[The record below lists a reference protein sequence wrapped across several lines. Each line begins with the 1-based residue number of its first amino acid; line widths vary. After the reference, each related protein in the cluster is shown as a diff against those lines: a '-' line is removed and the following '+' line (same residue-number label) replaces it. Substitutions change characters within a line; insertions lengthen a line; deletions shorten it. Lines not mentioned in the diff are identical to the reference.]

1 MTNNTSSPISLLR
14 AVDWNR
20 FMAEHVT
27 RSTGLMV
34 WLVVLVAFTVNYV
47 VGRLAAAPLTTT
59 LVLITWA
66 VTVMLTVFSELRHKH
81 TVLTWWLRNNLY
93 NSITNILITLIL
105 VLGILAVLFGLYR
118 YAWETA
124 SFSRIPDTERRADSP
139 EQIGDEFCFNIGG
152 IDPEI
157 SPTTILEGE
166 RQCFPLSAQTTEVDP
181 TTIGQ
186 EAVNVCFDTLPD
198 DPENGQSCFESTAD
212 NPAFFAVTNQFSG
225 ANWGAVAANMT
236 TMMVFRYDRNE
247 LWRVYASVYLL
258 VLLLIPTQFVYRA
271 SFTNKPV
278 RNLVTLL
285 WFLSPIIIFILLRG
299 VQPPPFATG
308 SAGLVLGGLARELFH
323 WEIAFLG
330 NNLVNTLLA
339 VAAAAILI
347 WLSSYITEQGKKATR
362 YGSTWRVLSIA
373 VDLLAIAAIGF
384 AAYRLYDML
393 LPLFRANFNILAL
406 ILFVL
411 FALAYGLWNRQFPFG
426 EDETGWQAM
435 VRAVLRAGM
444 IVFGLMLAYTFIK
457 LFGYLLGSLNW
468 STLAFLEPIIDF
480 VSVSFW
486 IVLLRLLLIGLA
498 VAGAWYFVNR
508 NALSWN
514 KTVRLIMYVVVGI
527 LAFLFATVV
536 IIWVLYFAGLQP
548 NEDGTRPL
556 LRYIDPA
563 VNWGGFLLTLIISVF
578 AIVVS
583 FPIGLVLALGRRSQI
598 RGIPAWLTYGVAL
611 IIMVWGLMT
620 KTPEGVAAARN
631 SLERILAYWPIAVP
645 VLAYLFQRSYNGN
658 VLAAFSTLYIEF
670 IRGIPLIAVL
680 FLTITLFPILLPPD
694 VEILNTWRVLWGFAL
709 FSAAYL
715 AENVRGG
722 LQAIPRGQYEAADSL
737 GLNTF
742 DKYRLIILPQAIR
755 IVIPALVGQFIGL
768 FKDTTLVAIVG
779 LLDILGVANAIS
791 AQPQWLGVRREAYL
805 FLAALYF
812 VGSALM
818 VAYSRRLERRMGLGE
833 R

>member
-1 MTNNTSSPISLLR
+1 MTNNSPSPLNLLR

-27 RSTGLMV
+27 RSGGLTV
-34 WLVVLVAFTVNYV
+34 WLVLLGAFTLNYV
-47 VGRLAAAPLTTT
+47 MGRLAAAPLTTT

-66 VTVMLTVFSELRHKH
+66 VTVSLTVFSEIRHKH
-81 TVLTWWLRNNLY
+81 SFLTWWLRNNLY
-93 NSITNILITLIL
+93 NSITNILITLVL
-105 VLGILAVLFGLYR
+105 VLGILSVLFGLYR

-124 SFSRIPDTERRADSP
+124 SFTRIPDTERRADSP
-139 EQIGDEFCFNIGG
+139 ERVADEFCFNVGG
-152 IDPEI
+152 IDAEI
-157 SPTTILEGE
+157 DPTAIVDGE
-166 RQCFPLSAQTTEVDP
+166 RQCFPLATQTAGVDP
-181 TTIGQ
+181 ATIGR
-186 EAVNVCFDTLPD
+186 EAVTVCFDALPD
-198 DPENGQSCFESTAD
+198 DPENGETCFASSAD
-212 NPAFFAVTNQFSG
+212 DPAFFTVTNQFSG

-271 SFTNKPV
+271 SFTNKPA
-278 RNLVTLL
+278 RNLVTTL

-299 VQPPPFATG
+299 VQPHPVSETEG
-308 SAGLVLGGLARELFH
+308 GTVLGEMFR
-323 WEIAFLG
+323 WEATRLG
-330 NNLVNTLLA
+330 NNWFNTMLVV
-339 VAAAAILI
+339 VAAAVAI
-347 WLSSYITEQGKKATR
+347 WLNRRVYQRLETTR
-362 YGSTWRVLSIA
+362 QVTPTWQSLR
-373 VDLLAIAAIGF
+373 LLLDWVMAGTVIF
-384 AAYRLYDML
+384 ALYRLYGML
-393 LPLFRANFNILAL
+393 IPLFRANLHILAL
-406 ILFVL
+406 VL
-411 FALAYGLWNRQFPFG
+411 FLVCAGGWWLWNRQFPFVEKESG
-426 EDETGWQAM
+426 WKATGR
-435 VRAVLRAGM
+435 VVLRAGS
-444 IVFGLMLAYTFIK
+444 IVFGLMFAYTVIT
-457 LFGYLLGSLNW
+457 LLGY
-468 STLAFLEPIIDF
+468 
-480 VSVSFW
+480 
-486 IVLLRLLLIGLA
+486 GLA
-498 VAGAWYFVNR
+498 SLTR
-508 NALSWN
+508 
-514 KTVRLIMYVVVGI
+514 TVEG
-527 LAFLFATVV
+527 
-536 IIWVLYFAGLQP
+536 
-548 NEDGTRPL
+548 ESRPL
-556 LRYIDPA
+556 LGYVDPS

-598 RGIPAWLTYGVAL
+598 RGIPAWLTYSVAL

-620 KTPEGVAAARN
+620 LTPAGVAAARN
-631 SLERILAYWPIAVP
+631 STERILAYWPIAVP
-645 VLAYLFQRSYNGN
+645 ILAYLFQRSYNGN

-755 IVIPALVGQFIGL
+755 IVIPALVGQFVGL

-812 VGSALM
+812 VGSAIM
-818 VAYSRRLERRMGLGE
+818 VAYSRRLERRRGLGE

>member
-1 MTNNTSSPISLLR
+1 MTNNSPSPLNLLR

-27 RSTGLMV
+27 RSGGLTV
-34 WLVVLVAFTVNYV
+34 WLVLLGAFTVNYV
-47 VGRLAAAPLTTT
+47 VGRFAAAPLTTT

-66 VTVMLTVFSELRHKH
+66 VTVSLTVFSEIRHKH
-81 TVLTWWLRNNLY
+81 TLLTWWLRNNLY
-93 NSITNILITLIL
+93 NSITNILITLVL
-105 VLGILAVLFGLYR
+105 VLGILSVIFGLYR

-139 EQIGDEFCFNIGG
+139 ERVADEFCFNVGG
-152 IDPEI
+152 IDAEI
-157 SPTTILEGE
+157 DPTAIVDGE
-166 RQCFPLSAQTTEVDP
+166 RQCFPLATQTTEVD
-181 TTIGQ
+181 TATIGR
-186 EAVNVCFDTLPD
+186 EAATVCFDALPD
-198 DPENGQSCFESTAD
+198 DPENGETCFASSAD
-212 NPAFFAVTNQFSG
+212 NPTFFTVTNQFSG

-278 RNLVTLL
+278 RNLVTTL

-299 VQPPPFATG
+299 VQPPPVPDTEG
-308 SAGLVLGGLARELFH
+308 GTVLGEMFR
-323 WEIAFLG
+323 WEATRLG
-330 NNLVNTLLA
+330 NNWFNTLLA
-339 VAAAAILI
+339 VAAAAVAI
-347 WLSSYITEQGKKATR
+347 WLNRWVYQRLETTRQITPTWQGLRLLLDWVMA
-362 YGSTWRVLSIA
+362 GA
-373 VDLLAIAAIGF
+373 VFF
-384 AAYRLYDML
+384 ALYRLYGML
-393 LPLFRANFNILAL
+393 LPLFRNNLHILAL
-406 ILFVL
+406 VL
-411 FALAYGLWNRQFPFG
+411 FLVCTGGWWLWNRQFPFVEKESG
-426 EDETGWQAM
+426 WKATGR
-435 VRAVLRAGM
+435 VLLRAGSL
-444 IVFGLMLAYTFIK
+444 IFGLMFAYTLIT
-457 LFGYLLGSLNW
+457 LFGYGLGSL
-468 STLAFLEPIIDF
+468 T
-480 VSVSFW
+480 
-486 IVLLRLLLIGLA
+486 RT
-498 VAGAWYFVNR
+498 
-508 NALSWN
+508 
-514 KTVRLIMYVVVGI
+514 TVEG
-527 LAFLFATVV
+527 
-536 IIWVLYFAGLQP
+536 
-548 NEDGTRPL
+548 ESRPL
-556 LRYIDPA
+556 LGYVDPS

-598 RGIPAWLTYGVAL
+598 RGIPAWLTYSVAL
-611 IIMVWGLMT
+611 IIMVWGLINV
-620 KTPEGVAAARN
+620 TPEGVAAARN
-631 SLERILAYWPIAVP
+631 GLERILAYWPIAVP
-645 VLAYLFQRSYNGN
+645 ILAYLFQRSYNGN

-779 LLDILGVANAIS
+779 LLDVLGVANAIS

-812 VGSALM
+812 VGSAIM
-818 VAYSRRLERRMGLGE
+818 VMYSRRLEQRMGLGE